1 MVNKLSLPLI
11 KSLRRV
17 TKNDLRCPPLTIWDW
32 AHSIPLLQK
41 NPSTPIDSSFIK
53 GTTFHN
59 KCRGGHQLQGY
70 DRRQKQAE
78 VNPIFQNYYDITCRF
93 FFLLSIEL
101 HRKN

>member
-11 KSLRRV
+11 KSHRGV

-78 VNPIFQNYYDITCRF
+78 LYFPKLLRYYVSF